1 MSTYPVISVLMP
13 AYNSSSTITR
23 AVDSILTQTFTDF
36 ELIILDDY
44 STDQTAAI
52 VRDYI
57 KQDKRIRLVQ
67 NSTNQGIA
75 TNRNL
80 AVAESRGKYIAFIDS
95 DDYVDPKYLE
105 TLYKNLQESKSDITA
120 CSYVEEYQ
128 NASIAP
134 PIQAKR
140 ITTYSSA
147 EAIHEYLRY
156 GDLGA
161 FTTCKLI
168 KKSLF
173 DGVAFPDGR
182 IFEDLAVCYQLFAKA
197 KQVTFIP
204 QHLYHYVQK
213 STSAVHKRQS
223 LRDLEFLFAIPDQVE
238 NYLDGQPDK
247 SDLVYFRFRTY
258 LSVINLTL
266 SSHTPAPSLTR
277 KIIKYFRTHF
287 LSIKHSGLSKR
298 EHIQLAT
305 LRLGLA
311 PYRLLHFIQRAL
323 FRKHT
328 V

>member
-1 MSTYPVISVLMP
+1 MP

-134 PIQAKR
+134 PFKPNASPHILAPKPFMNTSDTATWALLPPANSSKNPYSTESLSQTAAFLKTSR
-140 ITTYSSA
+140 FAISYLQKPSKLHSSRNTSITTS
-147 EAIHEYLRY
+147 
-156 GDLGA
+156 
-161 FTTCKLI
+161 
-168 KKSLF
+168 KK
-173 DGVAFPDGR
+173 AP
-182 IFEDLAVCYQLFAKA
+182 QP
-197 KQVTFIP
+197 FINANP
-204 QHLYHYVQK
+204 C
-213 STSAVHKRQS
+213 A
-223 LRDLEFLFAIPDQVE
+223 
-238 NYLDGQPDK
+238 
-247 SDLVYFRFRTY
+247 
-258 LSVINLTL
+258 TL
-266 SSHTPAPSLTR
+266 SSSSLSPTKSRTISTASRINPTSFTFVFAPISQ
-277 KIIKYFRTHF
+277 
-287 LSIKHSGLSKR
+287 LSTSPFPLIHPLHLSHAKLSNTSVL
-298 EHIQLAT
+298 IS
-305 LRLGLA
+305 
-311 PYRLLHFIQRAL
+311 
-323 FRKHT
+323 
-328 V
+328 